1 MTAWR
6 RLPADRKTMLAADS
20 NTSSACP
27 NPTGYPPLCPICR
40 AYRNV
45 GKVNCRQTRY
55 ELHLAI
61 AVHISTGWPRPG
73 AGGRRYPAVA
83 SLHLLAD
90 RPVRRRRRNHPGS
103 PQLTRS
109 CEQPCR
115 GPPFETLTA
124 QSRPDGPGGP
134 LTGSRAA
141 TLPRGGHLDGPDIFP
156 HVGTVTRP
164 TGAPLGTIVTAERYA
179 LSARSIM
186 RAGTR
191 VYRQRCLPAHYPQ
204 FTLTS
209 AERRGPAI
217 RWLPGSHFRLIPF
230 GSRFDTYSVSPSRPS
245 ARRSPRLPDPGSGDI
260 VPGSAESRGLRA
272 CAQGVRQSPRP
283 W

>member
-1 MTAWR
+1 
-6 RLPADRKTMLAADS
+6 MLAADS
-20 NTSSACP
+20 NTSSARL

-40 AYRNV
+40 PYGNV

-61 AVHISTGWPRPG
+61 AVHISAGWSRPG
-73 AGGRRYPAVA
+73 ASGGRYPAMA
-83 SLHLLAD
+83 PLHPPAD
-90 RPVRRRRRNHPGS
+90 PPARRRGRNRPGS
-103 PQLTRS
+103 PELARS

-115 GPPFETLTA
+115 RPPFQTLTA
-124 QSRPDGPGGP
+124 QSWPDGLGGP

-141 TLPRGGHLDGPDIFP
+141 TLPRGGHHDAHYIFP
-156 HVGTVTRP
+156 HLGTGTRP
-164 TGAPLGTIVTAERYA
+164 TGTPVGTIVTAERYA
-179 LSARSIM
+179 LSARSIT

-191 VYRQRCLPAHYPQ
+191 LYRQRCLPAHNPQ

-217 RWLPGSHFRLIPF
+217 HRLPGSHFRSFHSGLVLIPVPF
-230 GSRFDTYSVSPSRPS
+230 PEPAVGTTKPAASRAWV
-245 ARRSPRLPDPGSGDI
+245 
-260 VPGSAESRGLRA
+260 
-272 CAQGVRQSPRP
+272 